1 MRPHIDLDMLRRL
14 AAEPEFG
21 RFFQLAAAEGAR
33 VVDADG
39 AALIQCIEGNRLE
52 YRFFQGLPL
61 RYEQLAV
68 GYAFPDQQ
76 GTAGRALHDGAPVF
90 TPDYQGSPQAMP
102 AFVAT
107 GLRANLVV
115 PVGPRHDRRGVLAIA
130 WFSKAPPCEPS
141 PEALEIVMLIADLI
155 YGAMYR
161 QSLEHDLE
169 QQARHDPLTGLP
181 NRRHL
186 YATLQQILDQ
196 ARGTAEGVGVAIIDL
211 DGFKPVNDTFGHE
224 AGDQVLLQL
233 TARLR
238 AGLRDGD
245 LVARL
250 GGDEFALIL
259 RKVPD
264 RDTLEGLLARLCETL
279 GMHYLV
285 PGGSPVSCP
294 ASIGA
299 ALYPGHGHGAE
310 SLLSSADGAMYRA
323 KRRGHGETGAW
334 EVHAGHAEAAP
345 SPAPVRLP
353 GRVEV
358 HYQPVFDIQRGGVT
372 RVEALARLRRQGQLI
387 SPLEFLPGL
396 SPRQRRHLFSAV
408 MEAALAAQR
417 DWHGPIGVSVN
428 VDPESLAEA
437 GIATEI
443 ADALSAT
450 QAQPAQLTLE
460 ILERGE
466 FLSREATQRNLLHIS
481 ELGVRLAI
489 DDLGSAY
496 SSLLR
501 LRSLP
506 IDEIKMDQT
515 FVREIATRLQDI
527 AFVQSVQNLASSL
540 QVDLVVEGAES
551 ADVLDILQV
560 LGVRE
565 VQGYAIARPCP
576 AAEVPELLR
585 RLSQWT
591 RPPQSN
597 PLAAVYARQQMME
610 SHLLGLLKVAPAH
623 LSQAAL
629 LDDPALDD
637 LEAALAGVPDAL
649 RLHRQQRI
657 ILHDLVRHHELDN
670 RLPILRYRS
679 LGARLR
685 RCLINALGAS

>member
-1 MRPHIDLDMLRRL
+1 MLRRL

-39 AALIQCIEGNRLE
+39 AALIQCIDDKRLE

-68 GYAFPDQQ
+68 GFSFPDHQ
-76 GTAGRALHDGAPVF
+76 GTAGRALHEGVPIF
-90 TPDYQGSPQAMP
+90 TPDYAGSPQAMP

-107 GLRANLVV
+107 GLQGNLVV
-115 PVGPRHDRRGVLAIA
+115 PVGPRDDRRGVLAIA
-130 WFSKAPPCEPS
+130 WFTKTPPLAPR
-141 PEALEIVMLIADLI
+141 PEALDIVLLIADLI

-186 YATLQQILDQ
+186 YANLQRILAQTQGSPD
-196 ARGTAEGVGVAIIDL
+196 GVAVAIIDL

-224 AGDQVLLQL
+224 AGDQVLQQL
-233 TARLR
+233 AARLKS
-238 AGLRDGD
+238 GLRDGD

-264 RDTLEGLLARLCETL
+264 RGTLEGLLERLCGAL
-279 GMHYLV
+279 GMHYLIQ
-285 PGGSPVSCP
+285 GGTPVSCP

-299 ALYPGHGHGAE
+299 ALYPGHGEGAE
-310 SLLSSADGAMYRA
+310 TLMRSADAAMYRA
-323 KRRGHGETGAW
+323 KRRRQTDTGAW
-334 EVHAGHAEAAP
+334 EVHAAFDAEAT
-345 SPAPVRLP
+345 SLPAPVRLP

-358 HYQPVFDIQRGGVT
+358 HYQPVFDIQRAGAT
-372 RVEALARLRRQGQLI
+372 RFEALARLRRQGKLI

-396 SPRQRRHLFSAV
+396 GPRQRRHLFSAV
-408 MEAALAAQR
+408 MEAALEAQR
-417 DWHGPIGVSVN
+417 EWNCLGGHCVGVSVN
-428 VDPESLAEA
+428 IDPESLAEA
-437 GIATEI
+437 DIAKAI
-443 ADALSAT
+443 ADALGAM

-466 FLSREATQRNLLHIS
+466 FLSPDVTRRNLLEIS
-481 ELGVRLAI
+481 ALGVRLAI

-527 AFVQSVQNLASSL
+527 AFVHSVQNLASSL

-551 ADVLDILQV
+551 ADVLNMLHV

-576 AAEVPELLR
+576 SDEVPELLHQLR
-585 RLSQWT
+585 AWT
-591 RPPQSN
+591 LPPHGN
-597 PLAAVYARQQMME
+597 PLAAAYARQQMTE
-610 SHLLGLLKVAPAH
+610 SHVLGLLQIAPAH
-623 LSQAAL
+623 LSPAL
-629 LDDPALDD
+629 LDDAALDD
-637 LEAALAGVPDAL
+637 LETALADVPDAR

-657 ILHDLVRHHELDN
+657 ILHDLVRHHDLDN
-670 RLPILRYRS
+670 RLPILRYRA

-685 RCLINALGAS
+685 RCLIAAMGAA